1 MNKAIII
8 DPEYKNW
15 ISEICIN
22 FRRSQLKATHCVNT
36 EMLRFYWYL
45 GKEISQKQEI
55 SKWGEKVISVMSKDL
70 KKELPDAH
78 CFSRTNLYYIK
89 KFYTL
94 YNQDFTFIPQIGG
107 QLTNEEIKQQIF
119 SIPWG
124 HHKLI
129 IDRVGSNLINALFYI
144 NKTIEQNLSRN
155 ILEHLIDSNL
165 IEREGKAITNF
176 YDTLPTIQSDL
187 AQQITKDPYCFDF
200 ISITEPYREKEL
212 KQALI
217 LNIEK
222 FLLELGNGFAYLGK
236 EYKLTIGHTEK
247 YIDMLFYN
255 IKLECFVV
263 IEVKTRTFQPEDI
276 GQLSAYVS
284 GVNHSLKKASDKPTI
299 GLLICKNKDEILA
312 QYTIENFSQPL
323 GISEYELNNL
333 LPSDFRGTL
342 PTIQEIENE
351 LKDK

>member
-1 MNKAIII
+1 MNNPALIN
-8 DPEYKNW
+8 PEYKNW

-22 FRRSQLKATHCVNT
+22 FRHSQLKASHSVNI

-55 SKWGEKVISVMSKDL
+55 SKWGDKVISAMSKDL
-70 KKELPDAH
+70 QKELPEAH

-89 KFYTL
+89 KFYYL
-94 YNQDFTFIPQIGG
+94 YNQVYTIVPQIEG
-107 QLTNEEIKQQIF
+107 QLNPDEIQQQIF

-129 IDRVGSNLINALFYI
+129 IDKIGNNLTNALFYI
-144 NKTIEQNLSRN
+144 HKTIEQNLSRN
-155 ILEHLIDSNL
+155 VLEQLIDSNL
-165 IEREGKAITNF
+165 VQREGKAITNF
-176 YDTLPTIQSDL
+176 SETLPALQSDL

-200 ISITEPYREKEL
+200 ISIAEPYREKEL

-217 LNIEK
+217 LNIER
-222 FLLELGNGFAYLGK
+222 FLLELGNGFAYLGR

-284 GVNHSLKKASDKPTI
+284 GVNHNLKKPTDKPTI

-333 LPSDFRGTL
+333 FPSDFKGTL
-342 PTIQEIENE
+342 PTIEEIENE
-351 LKDK
+351 LRNK